1 MTQSDFHQLSLEQQ
15 LKLEWLKMKMQS
27 HSTDLIKSQN
37 VDVYREMIEM
47 ENYYKKLIKEKWGLD
62 NGTK

>member
-15 LKLEWLKMKMQS
+15 LKLEWLKMKTES
-27 HSTDLIKSQN
+27 CSTDLLKSQN
-37 VDVYREMIEM
+37 VAVYRQMIEM
-47 ENYYKKLIKEKWGLD
+47 ENYYKKPIKEKWGLD

>member
-15 LKLEWLKMKMQS
+15 LKLEWLKMKTES
-27 HSTDLIKSQN
+27 CSTDLLKSQN
-37 VDVYREMIEM
+37 VAVYRQMIEM